1 VFGFTA
7 HPAFAADHNGGYGL
21 EDQRAA
27 LRWVKQNIAAFGG
40 DPENVTVAGE
50 SAGAAGVCMHI
61 LAPDETTGLFQ
72 KAIVQSAGCV
82 TPLPSVAQGEK
93 VGEKIGALAGCGEA
107 ATALACLR
115 GKPVKALLEAAAAVI
130 GTKTV
135 PLPGAEAIAAGKFVA
150 VPMINGGTAVELRLY
165 VAYAVQAGQSITAD
179 NYPALLKEVYGD
191 KADAVLKAYPASEWS
206 SPATSLGT
214 VWSDFRPD
222 VGINNCIYLETAK
235 LIRKRVPVYEFVFSD
250 PNPPPVTADP
260 GFEMGAVHSSE
271 LPYQFP
277 HFDNTRQLGG
287 PDLSPAQQKL
297 AEQMT
302 AYWTSFARTGRPSAS
317 GAPAWEP
324 FGADDTVMNFAPGKV
339 GLFDASAAHKCG
351 F

>member
-1 VFGFTA
+1 
-7 HPAFAADHNGGYGL
+7 
-21 EDQRAA
+21 
-27 LRWVKQNIAAFGG
+27 
-40 DPENVTVAGE
+40 
-50 SAGAAGVCMHI
+50 
-61 LAPDETTGLFQ
+61 
-72 KAIVQSAGCV
+72 
-82 TPLPSVAQGEK
+82 
-93 VGEKIGALAGCGEA
+93 
-107 ATALACLR
+107 
-115 GKPVKALLEAAAAVI
+115 VKALLEAAATVAGSSIVTFLPVI

-135 PLPGAEAIAAGKFVA
+135 PLPGAEAIASGKFVA

-191 KADAVLKAYPASEWS
+191 KADAVLKAYPASDWS
-206 SPATSLGT
+206 SPATALGT

-235 LIRKRVPVYEFVFSD
+235 LIRKRVPVYEFVYSD
-250 PNPPPVTADP
+250 PHPPPVTADP

-277 HFDNTRQLGG
+277 HFDNTRQVAG
-287 PDLSPAQQKL
+287 PDLSPAQQKV

-317 GAPAWEP
+317 GSPVWAP

-339 GLFDASAAHKCG
+339 GPFDASAAHKCG
-351 F
+351 FWKSLYPSILTQ